1 MPVSDHHE
9 IFVDF
14 SARIVTIV
22 RTARPF
28 ASADEMKAEG
38 MRFAEAIRGIDR
50 ERFGLIVD
58 ARSGPGLH
66 DPRLEE
72 PFAAFRKR
80 VMMGFGGIA
89 VVSASVAGRLHAQR
103 NARADN
109 AVGLEIFDSI
119 EDARAHVS
127 ARSERRV
134 LAAPPSHGGARRI
147 K

>member
-1 MPVSDHHE
+1 VTVPAHHE
-9 IFVDF
+9 IFVDV

-28 ASADEMKAEG
+28 ASADELKAES

-50 ERFGLIVD
+50 ERFGLVVD
-58 ARSGPGLH
+58 ARNGPGLH

-80 VMMGFGGIA
+80 VMMGFLSVA

-109 AVGLEIFDSI
+109 AVGLEVFDSI

-127 ARSERRV
+127 ARSERRMLTV
-134 LAAPPSHGGARRI
+134 SPVHDGVRRL